1 MPKIE
6 ANEKLF
12 FDLIETKFDYDELER
27 QLTYAKAELDELPTE
42 HEPEKRTIKIELNDT
57 NRPDLWSTAGLAR
70 LLRVHSGERS
80 TTESYDCFLSTKMKS
95 RESSNR
101 VVKVDA
107 SLQHIRPFMS
117 AFVISGKPISNEML
131 IDIIQ
136 TQEKLCTNFGR
147 KRKSFSMGVYRVKS
161 IEWPVYY
168 TTADPSEKFV
178 PLGNTEQMT
187 LNDILKKHPKGIE
200 YANLLK
206 NFERYP
212 ILKDAS
218 NKILSFP
225 PIINSA
231 DLGAVQVGDENLMV
245 EFTGIDMDSLLLAT
259 NIVACNFADAGYEI
273 LPVTIVHEY
282 ETGYGTTLTTPYYFQ
297 SPTRTNLQEIN
308 KLLGTQLSLT
318 EVQNALKKMDCR
330 MNVAADTVTVLPSP
344 YRNDFLHAVDIIE
357 DVMMGIGVENFEP
370 ESPKDFS
377 VGRLLPSTLLG
388 RKIKSLMVGLGFQEM
403 IMNYLG
409 SKKDLIENMRFDKN
423 GIIEIANPMSENYS
437 IVRSSVL
444 PSLFMAERESGT
456 AVYPHKIFEY
466 GKVAYAQPEK
476 NTGTETADC
485 LGFLQVSEGSN
496 YNEAASVVSSLLYF
510 LNIDYKVIEGDKPFY
525 ITGRQ
530 ASILV
535 DGKEVGHFGEVHPA
549 VLENWEIQNPAIAC
563 EINFSKIVK

>member
-6 ANEKLF
+6 VNEKLF

-70 LLRVHSGERS
+70 LLRVHSGERP

-308 KLLGTQLSLT
+308 KLLGMQLSLT